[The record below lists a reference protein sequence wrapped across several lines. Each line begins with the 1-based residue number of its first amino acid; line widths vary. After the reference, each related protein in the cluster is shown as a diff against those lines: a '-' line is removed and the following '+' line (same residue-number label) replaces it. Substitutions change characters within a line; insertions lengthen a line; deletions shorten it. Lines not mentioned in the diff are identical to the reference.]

1 MMGIME
7 FYRRLVLYGLV
18 GLVLPFLGQ
27 PFLGVVV
34 PALLK
39 PKPLTGIKH

>member
-7 FYRRLVLYGLV
+7 LYRRLVGLD
-18 GLVLPFLGQ
+18 LPYLGQ